1 MQRLRLTHIYSQQH
15 FCLLIII
22 VTIILKYFLMRTNLS
37 FTILIILCFGQS
49 IFTFSFLLPENI
61 PESSTAYTHDANG
74 LEKIFKLG
82 F

>member
-1 MQRLRLTHIYSQQH
+1 MQRLRLTNIYSQQH

-22 VTIILKYFLMRTNLS
+22 ATIILKYFLMRPNLS
-37 FTILIILCFGQS
+37 FTIFIILCFGKS

-61 PESSTAYTHDANG
+61 PESATAYTHGANG